1 MGRLDLKS
9 WFKQKQHCKESQRHL
24 AAHFFYVLSA
34 AFAWSLGVC
43 LGCLYRHALFDLD
56 LADLSESH
64 FSAPFDRAAVAL
76 DRAGLCFL
84 SITHISEQRFV
95 NLQVSGS
102 SESDVCAP
110 LDRRVIVLDQA
121 G

>member
-1 MGRLDLKS
+1 M
-9 WFKQKQHCKESQRHL
+9 
-24 AAHFFYVLSA
+24 
-34 AFAWSLGVC
+34 LG
-43 LGCLYRHALFDLD
+43 LFISTCIDLD